1 MGKRYETPKA
11 FETAVKRYFNRIT
24 VRVPLEDAAGNPVM
38 NIKKKPVIVE
48 RYVVPPSIE
57 ALALEL
63 GFKDDRSWRNYAS
76 AEGYEAYH
84 PICEWAKMKVQAYL
98 IEQLNTRDR
107 PQGIIF
113 NLTNNFGMTEKMEVE
128 KGPKTRAYEAI
139 SLSERR
145 ALLAQ
150 TLKDMEEDLHG
161 TAEDPD

>member
-1 MGKRYETPKA
+1 MGKRYDSPAK
-11 FETAVKRYFNRIT
+11 FERAIKRYFDSIT
-24 VRVPLEDAAGNPVM
+24 VRVPLEDDAGKPVL
-38 NIKKKPVIVE
+38 NIKGKPVIVE

-57 ALALEL
+57 ALALSL

-76 AEGYEAYH
+76 AEGYEQYH

-128 KGPKTRAYEAI
+128 RGPKTKAYEAM